1 VHIIN
6 LAYLAWYMGTMNKNK
21 IKEGLKLYTFYT
33 TTVANG
39 FYDSENARHILIKVS
54 TLKGYTFY
62 SCQIYIHNYRHLS
75 CDTYYSRHFFMTK
88 WYET

>member
-1 VHIIN
+1 
-6 LAYLAWYMGTMNKNK
+6 MNRHK

-39 FYDSENARHILIKVS
+39 FSDSENARHILIKVR
-54 TLKGYTFY
+54 TLKGYSFY
-62 SCQIYIHNYRHLS
+62 SCQRYIHNSRHLS
-75 CDTYYSRHFFMTK
+75 CDTFYSRQFCMKK